1 MTNGAYLAHH
11 GIKGQKW
18 GQRKYQNADGSL
30 TALGRVRYGV
40 GAAKNA
46 IRKKF
51 KPTNVELN
59 AQIRKQKSKNLNKQK
74 RRQLRDLKKGID
86 PDASSSS
93 SNNAKGQHKRFSE
106 MSDEDIAKRIKRLES
121 EVKLAELEAT
131 KSWGPGKRYVM
142 GILAAGGKKGLENA
156 ISNAIG
162 ESGAKIIKEAL
173 NSKSNEGAKKNYEDE
188 LAAKKAKEDL
198 EKWNNEH
205 PEGLAKYSKK
215 SKEALAK
222 KAKEEAWERAEKE
235 RENYRKAAEYRKTV
249 ANAETAE
256 YKANQERIKS
266 EREQEKWLNEHT
278 TSEEFLTKPVQDTPK
293 KKKKKKKSDGQAQV
307 AHSALIVRKTWN

>member
-40 GAAKNA
+40 GTAKNA

-86 PDASSSS
+86 EDASSSS
-93 SNNAKGQHKRFSE
+93 TNKAKGQHKRFSE

-142 GILAAGGKKGLENA
+142 GILAAGGKQGIEKA

-162 ESGAKIIKEAL
+162 ESGAKILKEAI
-173 NSKSNEGAKKNYEDE
+173 NSKSTEGAKKNYEDE
-188 LAAKKAKEDL
+188 LAAKKAKEALD
-198 EKWNNEH
+198 KWNEEH
-205 PEGLAKYSKK
+205 PEGFAKYTKK
-215 SKEALAK
+215 GKAAMQEAAK
-222 KAKEEAWERAEKE
+222 KKAQAKADEELEQKAKRAENRKKVAE
-235 RENYRKAAEYRKTV
+235 AESSELKASTDREEY
-249 ANAETAE
+249 E
-256 YKANQERIKS
+256 
-266 EREQEKWLNEHT
+266 
-278 TSEEFLTKPVQDTPK
+278 K
-293 KKKKKKKSDGQAQV
+293 KKKISHA
-307 AHSALIVRKTWN
+307 AMIVNKTWN

>member
-1 MTNGAYLAHH
+1 MTNGAYLVHH

-74 RRQLRDLKKGID
+74 RRQLRDLKKGVD

-93 SNNAKGQHKRFSE
+93 TNKAKGQHKRFSE

-188 LAAKKAKEDL
+188 LAT
-198 EKWNNEH
+198 
-205 PEGLAKYSKK
+205 
-215 SKEALAK
+215 K
-222 KAKEEAWERAEKE
+222 KAKEELDKWNKE
-235 RENYRKAAEYRKTV
+235 HPEGFAKYSKAAKEAAKAKEAREAQEK
-249 ANAETAE
+249 ADKKLADDAARA
-256 YKANQERIKS
+256 ANQAKIYQAESAKQKA
-266 EREQEKWLNEHT
+266 EQEKMKT
-278 TSEEFLTKPVQDTPK
+278 EEQREAWSRAHAEEPDVIEVPYSYDNPK
-293 KKKKKKKSDGQAQV
+293 KKKKTTAIVQV
-307 AHSALIVRKTWN
+307 NKTWN